1 MRTSRGL
8 HIQITHWSDSAG
20 KKYVLIGASAGGGF
34 VNTIPGGGAL
44 LGVRGTASVAGGAG
58 VAGGAIGAGAA
69 GVSVDPEAF
78 PLSAG
83 RGVSVEAGRS
93 SMYSCI
99 CLAAILLP
107 YCSSA
112 M

>member
-20 KKYVLIGASAGGGF
+20 KKYVLIGASAGGGL
-34 VNTIPGGGAL
+34 VNTIPFGGAL
-44 LGVRGTASVAGGAG
+44 LGVRGTASVAGGAGVAASVAGGAG

-93 SMYSCI
+93 SM
-99 CLAAILLP
+99 
-107 YCSSA
+107 
-112 M
+112 

>member
-34 VNTIPGGGAL
+34 VNTIPFGGAL
-44 LGVRGTASVAGGAG
+44 FGVRDTTSVVGGAG
-58 VAGGAIGAGAA
+58 VAGVAIGTGAA
-69 GVSVDPEAF
+69 GVSVEPEAF

-83 RGVSVEAGRS
+83 RGVLEEASRS
-93 SMYSCI
+93 SMYPCI
-99 CLAAILLP
+99 CLAASLLP
-107 YCSSA
+107 YCSEA